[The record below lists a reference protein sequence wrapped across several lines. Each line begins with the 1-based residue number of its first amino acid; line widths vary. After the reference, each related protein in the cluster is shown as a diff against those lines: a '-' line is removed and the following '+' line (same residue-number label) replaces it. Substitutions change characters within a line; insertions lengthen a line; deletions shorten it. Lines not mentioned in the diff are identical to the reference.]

1 MATETITLRKDALN
15 EMLQDF
21 EHLIEDFEA
30 IVEQDILKD
39 ADKRIGD
46 IKNGKVKG
54 YSEEDFKDFLKK
66 RR

>member
-46 IKNGKVKG
+46 IKNGKIKG